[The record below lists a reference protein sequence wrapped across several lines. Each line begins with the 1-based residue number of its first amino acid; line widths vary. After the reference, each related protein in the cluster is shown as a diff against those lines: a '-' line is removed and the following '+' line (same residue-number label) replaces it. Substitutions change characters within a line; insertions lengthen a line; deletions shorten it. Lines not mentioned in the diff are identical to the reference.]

1 MAKKRLHQGWVVGD
15 ILQLRIHPALQ
26 VFTSLE
32 R

>member
-1 MAKKRLHQGWVVGD
+1 MTEKCLHQGWVVGD

-26 VFTSLE
+26 FFTSLE